1 MRRSVFLGVALL
13 GLAVAQFSDVKPE
26 SPEWLALQV
35 LSEMGVV
42 YGYPDGTFKPD
53 RAISRREVVLMLYRL
68 WIKAKE
74 ENNKALQEATAKLA
88 QELAGLAKVQT
99 ELQSR
104 LEALEAS
111 VISEEEAEEIRAQIA
126 ALRSVSASLEEAVSR
141 LVSQYADEL
150 QSRLEALGASIMS
163 KEEAEEIRTQIAALR
178 SVSASLEEA
187 VFRLVSQYADLAATY
202 KDFEAK
208 LAQMD
213 QRTLAFSEDSAILQ
227 KGLRDLAR
235 RVEDLRG
242 ELARAIQAL
251 QEAQAQDT
259 SALRREI
266 QAQEAA
272 LRSAADAVRQEV
284 GAQVKELAD
293 TLSALQSR
301 VAALEG
307 RLTETREELFKLS
320 ESVRDSQ
327 AALTARIDAIERTP
341 PPLYLGATLSGLSP
355 LILYGFLGHDTL
367 AGLGARVGLDWRQDV
382 GEFRLSGLFTLPIY
396 REPARGSAGFGL
408 SYAVSGPAQGETAL
422 LLALGAGVGLWGG
435 LEAYAEG
442 RAFYPLDGAT
452 PFARFGLG
460 FRFRP

>member
-1 MRRSVFLGVALL
+1 MRRSVFLGMALL
-13 GLAVAQFSDVKPE
+13 GLAMAQFSDVSPS
-26 SPEWLALQV
+26 SPEWLALQA

-53 RAISRREVVLMLYRL
+53 RAISRREMVLMLYRL

-74 ENNKALQEATAKLA
+74 ENDKALQEATAKLA
-88 QELAGLAKVQT
+88 QDLAGLAKVQT

-111 VISEEEAEEIRAQIA
+111 VMSQEEAEEIRAQIA
-126 ALRSVSASLEEAVSR
+126 VLKSASASLEEAVSR
-141 LVSQYADEL
+141 LVSQYAD
-150 QSRLEALGASIMS
+150 
-163 KEEAEEIRTQIAALR
+163 
-178 SVSASLEEA
+178 
-187 VFRLVSQYADLAATY
+187 LAAMY
-202 KDFEAK
+202 KDFEVR

-213 QRTLAFSEDSAILQ
+213 QRTLAFGEDAVNLQ
-227 KGLRDLAR
+227 KGLKDLAQ

-242 ELARAIQAL
+242 ELAQAIQAL

-259 SALRREI
+259 SALRKAI
-266 QAQEAA
+266 QDQEAA

-284 GAQVKELAD
+284 GAQVQELAD
-293 TLSALQSR
+293 KLSALQSR
-301 VAALEG
+301 VEALEG

-320 ESVRDSQ
+320 EDVRSKQ
-327 AALTARIDAIERTP
+327 AALNARIDAIEKAP
-341 PPLYLGATLSGLSP
+341 PPLYLGATFSGLNP
-355 LILYGFLGHDTL
+355 IILHGFVGHDTL
-367 AGLGARVGLDWRQDV
+367 AGLGARAGLDWRQDV

-396 REPARGSAGFGL
+396 REPARGSVGFGL
-408 SYAVSGPAQGETAL
+408 AYAVSGPAQGESAL
-422 LLALGAGVGLWGG
+422 LLALGAGVSLWGG

>member
-1 MRRSVFLGVALL
+1 MRGSVFLGMALL
-13 GLAVAQFSDVKPE
+13 GLAVAQFSDVSPS
-26 SPEWLALQV
+26 SPEWLALQA

-53 RAISRREVVLMLYRL
+53 RATSRREVVLMLYRL
-68 WIKAKE
+68 WTKAKE
-74 ENNKALQEATAKLA
+74 ENDKALQEATAKLA
-88 QELAGLAKVQT
+88 QDLAGLAKVQT

-111 VISEEEAEEIRAQIA
+111 VMSQEEAEEIRAQIA
-126 ALRSVSASLEEAVSR
+126 ALRSASTSLEEAVSR
-141 LVSQYADEL
+141 LVSQYAD
-150 QSRLEALGASIMS
+150 
-163 KEEAEEIRTQIAALR
+163 
-178 SVSASLEEA
+178 
-187 VFRLVSQYADLAATY
+187 LAAMY
-202 KDFEAK
+202 KDFEGR

-213 QRTLAFSEDSAILQ
+213 QRTLAFGEDSVNLQ
-227 KGLRDLAR
+227 KGLKDLAQ

-259 SALRREI
+259 SALRKAI
-266 QAQEAA
+266 QDQEAA

-284 GAQVKELAD
+284 AAQVKELAD
-293 TLSALQSR
+293 KLFALQSR
-301 VAALEG
+301 VEALEG
-307 RLTETREELFKLS
+307 KLTETREELFKLS
-320 ESVRDSQ
+320 EDVRNNQ
-327 AALTARIDAIERTP
+327 AALNARIDAIEKTP
-341 PPLYLGATLSGLSP
+341 PPLYLGATLSGLNP
-355 LILYGFLGHDTL
+355 LILHGFVGHDTL
-367 AGLGARVGLDWRQDV
+367 AGLGVRAGLDWRQDV

-396 REPARGSAGFGL
+396 REPARGGVGFGL
-408 SYAVSGPAQGETAL
+408 AYAVSGPAQGESAL
-422 LLALGAGVGLWGG
+422 LLALGAGVSLWGG

>member
-1 MRRSVFLGVALL
+1 MALL
-13 GLAVAQFSDVKPE
+13 GLAVAQFRDVKPE

-53 RAISRREVVLMLYRL
+53 RAISRREMVLMLYRL

-74 ENNKALQEATAKLA
+74 ENDKALQEATAKLA
-88 QELAGLAKVQT
+88 QDLAGLAKVQT
-99 ELQSR
+99 ELESR

-111 VISEEEAEEIRAQIA
+111 VMSKEEAEEIRAQIA
-126 ALRSVSASLEEAVSR
+126 ALRSASASLEEAVS
-141 LVSQYADEL
+141 
-150 QSRLEALGASIMS
+150 
-163 KEEAEEIRTQIAALR
+163 
-178 SVSASLEEA
+178 
-187 VFRLVSQYADLAATY
+187 RLVSQYADLAATY
-202 KDFEAK
+202 KDFEAR

-213 QRTLAFSEDSAILQ
+213 QRTLAFGEDSVLLQ
-227 KGLRDLAR
+227 KGLKDLAQR
-235 RVEDLRG
+235 VEDLRGELAQRVEDLRGELAQRVEDLRG
-242 ELARAIQAL
+242 ELARAVQAL

-259 SALRREI
+259 NALRKAI
-266 QAQEAA
+266 QDQEAA

-293 TLSALQSR
+293 RLSALRSR
-301 VAALEG
+301 VEALEG

-320 ESVRDSQ
+320 EGVRNAQ
-327 AALTARIDAIERTP
+327 AALNARIDAIEKTP
-341 PPLYLGATLSGLSP
+341 PPLYLGATLSGLNP
-355 LILYGFLGHDTL
+355 LVLHGFVGHDTL
-367 AGLGARVGLDWRQDV
+367 AGLGVRAGLDWRQDV

-396 REPARGSAGFGL
+396 REPARGSVGFGL
-408 SYAVSGPAQGETAL
+408 AYAVSGPAQGESAL
-422 LLALGAGVGLWGG
+422 LLALGAGVSLFGG

-442 RAFYPLDGAT
+442 RAFYPLDGAA

>member
-1 MRRSVFLGVALL
+1 MRRSVFLGMAFL
-13 GLAVAQFSDVKPE
+13 GLAVAQFSDVKPD
-26 SPEWLALQV
+26 SPEWLALQA

-53 RAISRREVVLMLYRL
+53 RAISRREVVLALYRL
-68 WIKAKE
+68 WLKAKE

-88 QELAGLAKVQT
+88 QDLAGLAKVQT

-111 VISEEEAEEIRAQIA
+111 VMPKEEAEEIRAQIA
-126 ALRSVSASLEEAVSR
+126 ALKSASASLEEAVSR
-141 LVSQYADEL
+141 LVSQYAD
-150 QSRLEALGASIMS
+150 
-163 KEEAEEIRTQIAALR
+163 
-178 SVSASLEEA
+178 
-187 VFRLVSQYADLAATY
+187 LAAMY
-202 KDFEAK
+202 KDLEAK
-208 LAQMD
+208 LSQMD
-213 QRTLAFSEDSAILQ
+213 QRTLAFSEDSVNLQ
-227 KGLRDLAR
+227 KGLKDLAK

-242 ELARAIQAL
+242 ELARATQAL

-259 SALRREI
+259 NALRKAI
-266 QAQEAA
+266 QDQEAA

-301 VAALEG
+301 VEALEG

-320 ESVRDSQ
+320 EGVRNNQ
-327 AALTARIDAIERTP
+327 AALTARIDAIEKTP
-341 PPLYLGATLSGLSP
+341 PPLYLGATLSGLNP

-367 AGLGARVGLDWRQDV
+367 AGLGVRAGLDWRQDV

-396 REPARGSAGFGL
+396 REPARGSVGFGL
-408 SYAVSGPAQGETAL
+408 AYAVSGPAQGETAL
-422 LLALGAGVGLWGG
+422 LLALGAGVSLWGG

>member
-1 MRRSVFLGVALL
+1 MRRSVFLGMAFL
-13 GLAVAQFSDVKPE
+13 GLAVAQFSDVNPS
-26 SPEWLALQV
+26 SPEWLALQA

-42 YGYPDGTFKPD
+42 YGYPDGTFRPD

-68 WIKAKE
+68 WTKAKE

-88 QELAGLAKVQT
+88 QDLAGLAKVQT

-111 VISEEEAEEIRAQIA
+111 VMPKEEAEEIRAQIA
-126 ALRSVSASLEEAVSR
+126 ALKSASASLEEAVSR
-141 LVSQYADEL
+141 LVSQYAD
-150 QSRLEALGASIMS
+150 
-163 KEEAEEIRTQIAALR
+163 
-178 SVSASLEEA
+178 
-187 VFRLVSQYADLAATY
+187 LAAMY

-208 LAQMD
+208 LSQMD
-213 QRTLAFSEDSAILQ
+213 QRTLAFSEDSVNLQ
-227 KGLRDLAR
+227 KGLKDLAK

-242 ELARAIQAL
+242 ELARATQAL

-259 SALRREI
+259 NALRKAI
-266 QAQEAA
+266 QDQEAA

-301 VAALEG
+301 VEALEG

-320 ESVRDSQ
+320 EGVRNNQ
-327 AALTARIDAIERTP
+327 AALTARIDAIEKTP
-341 PPLYLGATLSGLSP
+341 PPLYLGATLSGLNP

-367 AGLGARVGLDWRQDV
+367 AGLGVRAGLDWRQDV

-396 REPARGSAGFGL
+396 REPARGSVGFGL
-408 SYAVSGPAQGETAL
+408 AYAVSGPAQGETAL
-422 LLALGAGVGLWGG
+422 LLALGAGVSLWGG

>member
-1 MRRSVFLGVALL
+1 MALL
-13 GLAVAQFSDVKPE
+13 GLAVAQFSDVSPS
-26 SPEWLALQV
+26 SPEWLALQA

-53 RAISRREVVLMLYRL
+53 RATSRREVVLMLYRL
-68 WIKAKE
+68 WTKAKE
-74 ENNKALQEATAKLA
+74 ENDKALQEATAKLA
-88 QELAGLAKVQT
+88 QDLAGLAKVQT

-111 VISEEEAEEIRAQIA
+111 VMSQEEAEEIRAQIA
-126 ALRSVSASLEEAVSR
+126 ALRSASTSLEEAEEIRAQIAALRSASTSLEEAVSR
-141 LVSQYADEL
+141 LVSQYAD
-150 QSRLEALGASIMS
+150 
-163 KEEAEEIRTQIAALR
+163 
-178 SVSASLEEA
+178 
-187 VFRLVSQYADLAATY
+187 LAAMY
-202 KDFEAK
+202 KDFEGR

-213 QRTLAFSEDSAILQ
+213 QRTLAFGEDSVNLQ
-227 KGLRDLAR
+227 KGLKDLAQ

-259 SALRREI
+259 SALRKAI
-266 QAQEAA
+266 QDQEAA

-284 GAQVKELAD
+284 AAQVKELAD
-293 TLSALQSR
+293 KLFALQSR
-301 VAALEG
+301 VEALEG
-307 RLTETREELFKLS
+307 KLTETREELFKLS
-320 ESVRDSQ
+320 EDVRNNQ
-327 AALTARIDAIERTP
+327 AALNARIDAIEKTP
-341 PPLYLGATLSGLSP
+341 PPLYLGATLSGLNP
-355 LILYGFLGHDTL
+355 LILHGFVGHDTL
-367 AGLGARVGLDWRQDV
+367 AGLGVRAGLDWRQDV

-396 REPARGSAGFGL
+396 REPARGGVGFGL
-408 SYAVSGPAQGETAL
+408 AYAVSGPAQGESAL
-422 LLALGAGVGLWGG
+422 LLALGAGVSLWGG

>member
-1 MRRSVFLGVALL
+1 MRGSVFLGMALL
-13 GLAVAQFSDVKPE
+13 GLVMAQFSDVSPS
-26 SPEWLALQV
+26 SPEWLALQA

-88 QELAGLAKVQT
+88 QDLAGLAKVQT

-111 VISEEEAEEIRAQIA
+111 VMSKEEAEEIRAQIA
-126 ALRSVSASLEEAVSR
+126 ALKSASASLEEAVSR
-141 LVSQYADEL
+141 LVSQYAD
-150 QSRLEALGASIMS
+150 
-163 KEEAEEIRTQIAALR
+163 
-178 SVSASLEEA
+178 
-187 VFRLVSQYADLAATY
+187 LAAMY
-202 KDFEAK
+202 KDFEVR

-213 QRTLAFSEDSAILQ
+213 QRTLAFGEDAVNLQ
-227 KGLRDLAR
+227 KGLKDLAK
-235 RVEDLRG
+235 RVEDLRS

-259 SALRREI
+259 SALRKAI
-266 QAQEAA
+266 QDQEAA

-293 TLSALQSR
+293 KLFALQSR
-301 VAALEG
+301 VEALEG

-320 ESVRDSQ
+320 EGVRKDQ
-327 AALTARIDAIERTP
+327 AALNARIDAIEKTP
-341 PPLYLGATLSGLSP
+341 PPLYLGATLSGLNP
-355 LILYGFLGHDTL
+355 LVLHGFVGHDTL
-367 AGLGARVGLDWRQDV
+367 AGLGVRAGLDWRQDV

-396 REPARGSAGFGL
+396 REPARGSVGFGL
-408 SYAVSGPAQGETAL
+408 AYAVSGPAQGESAL
-422 LLALGAGVGLWGG
+422 LLALGAGVSLWGG

>member
-1 MRRSVFLGVALL
+1 MAFL
-13 GLAVAQFSDVKPE
+13 GLAVAQFSDVKPD
-26 SPEWLALQV
+26 SPEWLALQA

-53 RAISRREVVLMLYRL
+53 RAISRREVVLALYRL
-68 WIKAKE
+68 WLKAKE

-88 QELAGLAKVQT
+88 QDLAGLAKVQT

-111 VISEEEAEEIRAQIA
+111 VMPKEEAEEIRAQIA
-126 ALRSVSASLEEAVSR
+126 ALKSASASLEEAVSR
-141 LVSQYADEL
+141 LVSQYAD
-150 QSRLEALGASIMS
+150 
-163 KEEAEEIRTQIAALR
+163 
-178 SVSASLEEA
+178 
-187 VFRLVSQYADLAATY
+187 LAAMY
-202 KDFEAK
+202 KDLEAK
-208 LAQMD
+208 LSQMD
-213 QRTLAFSEDSAILQ
+213 QRTLAFSEDSVNLQ
-227 KGLRDLAR
+227 KGLKDLAK

-242 ELARAIQAL
+242 ELARATQAL

-259 SALRREI
+259 NALRKAI
-266 QAQEAA
+266 QDQEAA

-301 VAALEG
+301 VEALEG

-320 ESVRDSQ
+320 EGVRNNQ
-327 AALTARIDAIERTP
+327 AALTARIDAIEKTP
-341 PPLYLGATLSGLSP
+341 PPLYLGATLSGLNP

-367 AGLGARVGLDWRQDV
+367 AGLGVRAGLDWRQDV

-396 REPARGSAGFGL
+396 REPARGSVGFGL
-408 SYAVSGPAQGETAL
+408 AYAVSGPAQGETAL
-422 LLALGAGVGLWGG
+422 LLALGAGVSLWGG

>member
-1 MRRSVFLGVALL
+1 MRGSVFLGMALL
-13 GLAVAQFSDVKPE
+13 GLAMAQFSDVSPS
-26 SPEWLALQV
+26 SPEWLALQA

-53 RAISRREVVLMLYRL
+53 RAISRREMVLMLYRL

-74 ENNKALQEATAKLA
+74 ENDKALQEATAKLA
-88 QELAGLAKVQT
+88 QDLAGLAKVQT

-111 VISEEEAEEIRAQIA
+111 VMSKEEAEEIRAQIA
-126 ALRSVSASLEEAVSR
+126 ALRSASASLEEAVSR
-141 LVSQYADEL
+141 LV
-150 QSRLEALGASIMS
+150 G
-163 KEEAEEIRTQIAALR
+163 
-178 SVSASLEEA
+178 
-187 VFRLVSQYADLAATY
+187 QYADLAVMY
-202 KDFEAK
+202 KDFEAR

-213 QRTLAFSEDSAILQ
+213 QRTLAFSEDAVNLQ
-227 KGLRDLAR
+227 KGLKDLAQ
-235 RVEDLRG
+235 RVEDLRGELARATQALQG

-259 SALRREI
+259 SALRKAI
-266 QAQEAA
+266 QDQEAA
-272 LRSAADAVRQEV
+272 LRSTADAVRQEV
-284 GAQVKELAD
+284 AAQVKELAD
-293 TLSALQSR
+293 KLSALQSR
-301 VAALEG
+301 VEALEG

-320 ESVRDSQ
+320 EGVRNAQ
-327 AALTARIDAIERTP
+327 AALSARIDAIEKTP
-341 PPLYLGATLSGLSP
+341 PPLYLGATLSGLNP
-355 LILYGFLGHDTL
+355 LVLHGFLGHDTL

-382 GEFRLSGLFTLPIY
+382 GEFRLSGLLTLPIY
-396 REPARGSAGFGL
+396 REPARGSVGFGL
-408 SYAVSGPAQGETAL
+408 AYAVSGPAQGESAL
-422 LLALGAGVGLWGG
+422 LLALGAGVSLFGG

>member
-1 MRRSVFLGVALL
+1 MRRSVFLGMALL
-13 GLAVAQFSDVKPE
+13 GLAVAQFRDVKPE

-42 YGYPDGTFKPD
+42 YGYLDGTFKPN

-68 WIKAKE
+68 WTKAKE
-74 ENNKALQEATAKLA
+74 ENDKALQEATARLA

-99 ELQSR
+99 ELESR

-111 VISEEEAEEIRAQIA
+111 VMSREEAEEIRAQIA

-141 LVSQYADEL
+141 LVSQYAD
-150 QSRLEALGASIMS
+150 
-163 KEEAEEIRTQIAALR
+163 
-178 SVSASLEEA
+178 
-187 VFRLVSQYADLAATY
+187 LAAMY
-202 KDFEAK
+202 KDFEVR

-213 QRTLAFSEDSAILQ
+213 QRTLAFGEDAVNLQ
-227 KGLRDLAR
+227 KGLKDLAK

-242 ELARAIQAL
+242 ELGQAAQAL

-259 SALRREI
+259 SALRRELRD
-266 QAQEAA
+266 QEAA

-284 GAQVKELAD
+284 AAQVKELAD
-293 TLSALQSR
+293 KLFALQSR
-301 VAALEG
+301 VEAIEG

-320 ESVRDSQ
+320 EDVRNNQ
-327 AALTARIDAIERTP
+327 AALNARIDAIEKTP
-341 PPLYLGATLSGLSP
+341 PPLYLGATLSGLNP
-355 LILYGFLGHDTL
+355 LILHGFVGHDTL
-367 AGLGARVGLDWRQDV
+367 AGLGVRAGLDWRQDT
-382 GEFRLSGLFTLPIY
+382 GEFRLGGLLTLPIY
-396 REPARGSAGFGL
+396 REPARGSVGFGL
-408 SYAVSGPAQGETAL
+408 AYAVSGPAQGESAL
-422 LLALGAGVGLWGG
+422 LLALGAGVSLFGG

>member
-1 MRRSVFLGVALL
+1 MRRSVLLGMAFLGLTM
-13 GLAVAQFSDVKPE
+13 AQFSDVNPS
-26 SPEWLALQV
+26 SPEWLALQA

-53 RAISRREVVLMLYRL
+53 RATSRREMVLMLYRL
-68 WIKAKE
+68 WTKAKE
-74 ENNKALQEATAKLA
+74 ENDKALQEATARLA
-88 QELAGLAKVQT
+88 QDLAGLAKVQT

-111 VISEEEAEEIRAQIA
+111 VMSKEEAEEIRAQIA
-126 ALRSVSASLEEAVSR
+126 ALKSASASLEEAVSR
-141 LVSQYADEL
+141 LVSQYAD
-150 QSRLEALGASIMS
+150 
-163 KEEAEEIRTQIAALR
+163 
-178 SVSASLEEA
+178 
-187 VFRLVSQYADLAATY
+187 LAAMY

-208 LAQMD
+208 LSQMD
-213 QRTLAFSEDSAILQ
+213 QRTLAFSEDSVNLQ
-227 KGLRDLAR
+227 KGLNDLAK

-242 ELARAIQAL
+242 ELARATQAL
-251 QEAQAQDT
+251 QEAQARDT
-259 SALRREI
+259 SALRKAI
-266 QAQEAA
+266 QDQEAA

-293 TLSALQSR
+293 KLSALQSR
-301 VAALEG
+301 VEALEG

-320 ESVRDSQ
+320 EGVRNGQ
-327 AALTARIDAIERTP
+327 AALAARLDAIEKTP
-341 PPLYLGATLSGLSP
+341 PPLYLGATLSGLNP

-367 AGLGARVGLDWRQDV
+367 AGLGVRAGLDWRQDV
-382 GEFRLSGLFTLPIY
+382 GEFRLSGLFTLPVY
-396 REPARGSAGFGL
+396 REPARGSVGFGL

-422 LLALGAGVGLWGG
+422 LLALGAGVSLWGG

-460 FRFRP
+460 LRFRP

>member
-1 MRRSVFLGVALL
+1 MRRSVFLGIAFL
-13 GLAVAQFSDVKPE
+13 GLAAAQFSDVSPS
-26 SPEWLALQV
+26 SPEWLALQA

-68 WIKAKE
+68 WTKAKE
-74 ENNKALQEATAKLA
+74 ENDKALQEAAAKLA
-88 QELAGLAKVQT
+88 QDLAGLAKVQT

-104 LEALEAS
+104 LEALEALVMS
-111 VISEEEAEEIRAQIA
+111 KEEAEEIRAQIA
-126 ALRSVSASLEEAVSR
+126 ALRSASASLEEAVSR
-141 LVSQYADEL
+141 LVSQYAD
-150 QSRLEALGASIMS
+150 
-163 KEEAEEIRTQIAALR
+163 
-178 SVSASLEEA
+178 
-187 VFRLVSQYADLAATY
+187 LAAMY
-202 KDFEAK
+202 KDFEVR

-213 QRTLAFSEDSAILQ
+213 QRTLAFAEDAVNLQ
-227 KGLRDLAR
+227 KGLKDLAQ

-242 ELARAIQAL
+242 ELTRATQTLQGELARATQAL

-259 SALRREI
+259 SALRREL

-284 GAQVKELAD
+284 AAQVKELAD
-293 TLSALQSR
+293 RLSALQSR
-301 VAALEG
+301 VEALEG

-320 ESVRDSQ
+320 EGVRNAQ
-327 AALTARIDAIERTP
+327 AALSARIDAIEKTP
-341 PPLYLGATLSGLSP
+341 PPLYLGATLSGLNP

-367 AGLGARVGLDWRQDV
+367 AGLGVRAGLDWRQDV

-396 REPARGSAGFGL
+396 REPARGSVGFGL
-408 SYAVSGPAQGETAL
+408 AYAVSGPAQGESAL
-422 LLALGAGVGLWGG
+422 LLALGAGVSLFGG

>member
-1 MRRSVFLGVALL
+1 MRGRVFLGLALL
-13 GLAVAQFSDVKPE
+13 GLAMAQFSDVNPS
-26 SPEWLALQV
+26 SPEWLALQA

-74 ENNKALQEATAKLA
+74 ENDKALQEATAKLA
-88 QELAGLAKVQT
+88 QDLAGLAKVQT

-111 VISEEEAEEIRAQIA
+111 VMSKEEAEEIRAQIA
-126 ALRSVSASLEEAVSR
+126 ALRSASASLEEAVSR
-141 LVSQYADEL
+141 LVSQYAD
-150 QSRLEALGASIMS
+150 
-163 KEEAEEIRTQIAALR
+163 
-178 SVSASLEEA
+178 
-187 VFRLVSQYADLAATY
+187 LAAMY
-202 KDFEAK
+202 KDFEVR

-213 QRTLAFSEDSAILQ
+213 QRTLAFSEDAVNLQ
-227 KGLRDLAR
+227 KGLKDLAQ

-259 SALRREI
+259 SALRKAI
-266 QAQEAA
+266 QDQEAA

-293 TLSALQSR
+293 KLSALQAR
-301 VAALEG
+301 VEALEG

-320 ESVRDSQ
+320 EDVRNNQ
-327 AALTARIDAIERTP
+327 AALNARINAIEKTP
-341 PPLYLGATLSGLSP
+341 PPLYLGATLSGLNP
-355 LILYGFLGHDTL
+355 LILYGFVGHDTL

-396 REPARGSAGFGL
+396 REPARSSVGFGL
-408 SYAVSGPAQGETAL
+408 AYAVSGPAQGESAL
-422 LLALGAGVGLWGG
+422 LLALGAGVSLWGG
-435 LEAYAEG
+435 LEAFAEG